1 MMYIYKILI
10 VDDDRLLQN
19 SLRNILAEKYDIT
32 VAGSGEEALNVL
44 KKLPIDLVLLDV
56 RLPGMDGI
64 ETLTRIKEIEQDV
77 QVIMMTAYEDVKTVI
92 VSMKIGAC
100 DYLVKP
106 LEIDELEII
115 IEKVLE
121 NLKLKKEVEELRQ
134 RCLELFNVENFIG
147 ESEEIKKAQEF
158 AIKVAK
164 GYDTTVLLEGESGV
178 GKEVVARCIHNRSE
192 RFLKP
197 FVGINCAAINKDL
210 LESELFGYEKG
221 AFTGGLQEG
230 KKGKIE
236 LADGGTLLFD
246 EISNLL
252 PSAQMKLLR
261 FLEEREF
268 YPVGGTQKRKVD
280 VRIIAATNKRLEDL
294 VKAGKFREDL
304 YYRLNV
310 ATIFIAPLRER
321 KPDILPLTLYFM
333 NKFNEKFGKSFRG
346 VMKEAQDLLVQFE
359 WKGNVRELRNLI
371 ERIVLME
378 NEEMIRPMHLAGL
391 TAQNSGSSFQSAG
404 DFKLPP
410 TGIKLDELTKGLILQ
425 ALEMSG
431 GNKSQA
437 AKLLGISRPTLIYR
451 IEKYATN
458 NSQDPLT
465 FNRSVS

>member
-1 MMYIYKILI
+1 
-10 VDDDRLLQN
+10 
-19 SLRNILAEKYDIT
+19 
-32 VAGSGEEALNVL
+32 
-44 KKLPIDLVLLDV
+44 
-56 RLPGMDGI
+56 
-64 ETLTRIKEIEQDV
+64 
-77 QVIMMTAYEDVKTVI
+77 
-92 VSMKIGAC
+92 MKIGAC

-121 NLKLKKEVEELRQ
+121 NLKLKKEVEELRK

-147 ESEEIKKAQEF
+147 ESQEMIKAQDF

-210 LESELFGYEKG
+210 LESELFGYERG
-221 AFTGGLQEG
+221 SFTGGLQEG

-246 EISNLL
+246 EISTLL

-268 YPVGGTQKRKVD
+268 YPVGGTQKKKVD
-280 VRIIAATNKRLEDL
+280 VRIIAATNKRLEHL
-294 VKAGKFREDL
+294 VKSGKFREDL
-304 YYRLNV
+304 FYRLNV
-310 ATIFIAPLRER
+310 ATIFIPPLRER
-321 KPDILPLTLYFM
+321 KPDILPLTLFFM

-346 VMKEAQDLLVQFE
+346 VIEEAQDMLIQFE

-378 NEEMIRPMHLAGL
+378 DEEMIRPVHLAGL
-391 TAQNSGSSFQSAG
+391 TAQNSGSSLQAAS

-410 TGIKLDELTKGLILQ
+410 TGIKLDDLNKGLILQ
-425 ALEMSG
+425 ALEMSS
-431 GNKSQA
+431 GNRSRA

-451 IEKYATN
+451 VEKYAIKTKEN
-458 NSQDPLT
+458 TIST
-465 FNRSVS
+465 VH

>member
-1 MMYIYKILI
+1 MMYTYKILI

-19 SLRNILAEKYDIT
+19 SLRNILSEKYDIT
-32 VAGSGEEALNVL
+32 VAGSGEEALRFL
-44 KKLPIDLVLLDV
+44 KNNSVDLVLLDV
-56 RLPGMDGI
+56 RLPGIDGI
-64 ETLTRIKEIEQDV
+64 ETLKRIKDFEQDV

-121 NLKLKKEVEELRQ
+121 NLKLKKEVEELRK

-147 ESEEIKKAQEF
+147 ESQEMIKAQDF

-210 LESELFGYEKG
+210 LESELFGYERG
-221 AFTGGLQEG
+221 SFTGGLQEG

-246 EISNLL
+246 EISTLL

-268 YPVGGTQKRKVD
+268 YPVGGTQKKKVD
-280 VRIIAATNKRLEDL
+280 VRIIAATNKRLEHL
-294 VKAGKFREDL
+294 VKSGKFREDL
-304 YYRLNV
+304 FYRLNV
-310 ATIFIAPLRER
+310 ATIFIPPLRER
-321 KPDILPLTLYFM
+321 KPDILPLTLFFM

-346 VMKEAQDLLVQFE
+346 VIEEAQDMLIQFE

-378 NEEMIRPMHLAGL
+378 DEEMIRPVHLAGL
-391 TAQNSGSSFQSAG
+391 TAQNSGSSLQAAS

-410 TGIKLDELTKGLILQ
+410 TGIKLDDLNKGLILQ
-425 ALEMSG
+425 ALEMSS
-431 GNKSQA
+431 GNRSRA

-451 IEKYATN
+451 VEKYAIKTKEN
-458 NSQDPLT
+458 TIST
-465 FNRSVS
+465 VH